1 LARNSGLEGY
11 YQWRR
16 TGVPVFST
24 GPGTGNSNVIPLRYQ
39 YPSSEIATNKDNY
52 TAAVA
57 SQYAGKDDINAQ
69 MWIIK

>member
-1 LARNSGLEGY
+1 
-11 YQWRR
+11 
-16 TGVPVFST
+16 
-24 GPGTGNSNVIPLRYQ
+24 VIPLRYQ

-57 SQYAGKDDINAQ
+57 SQYGGKDDINAQ